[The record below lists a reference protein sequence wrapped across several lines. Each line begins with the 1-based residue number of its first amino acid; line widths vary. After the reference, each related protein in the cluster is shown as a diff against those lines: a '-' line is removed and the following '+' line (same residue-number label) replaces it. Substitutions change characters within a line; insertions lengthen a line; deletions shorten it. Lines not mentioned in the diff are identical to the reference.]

1 MQSIEDRP
9 RMLKGEFKAE
19 DVKQLRQTALP
30 TTPADSAVTGPGQRE
45 FHASQLHQT
54 ALRATPAGSAVSGP
68 GQQAFRDVCTPWAEQ
83 CQAQVPAAVVLR
95 MERMVGGD
103 RVVEEEILRFIGER
117 YGARSLVYL
126 PPHVA
131 AAVLKRPGDFIRAA
145 KLYCQP
151 ELAI

>member
-1 MQSIEDRP
+1 MQSTEDRP
-9 RMLKGEFKAE
+9 RMQEGELKAE
-19 DVKQLRQTALP
+19 DVQQLRQTALP
-30 TTPADSAVTGPGQRE
+30 TTPADCAVTGPGQRE

-54 ALRATPAGSAVSGP
+54 ALSATPTGSAVSGP
-68 GQQAFRDVCTPWAEQ
+68 GQRAFRNGCTPGPGGS
-83 CQAQVPAAVVLR
+83 QVRLRVETVLR
-95 MERMVGGD
+95 MERVVGGD
-103 RVVEEEILRFIGER
+103 PVVEEQVLRFIAER

-126 PPHVA
+126 PAHVA